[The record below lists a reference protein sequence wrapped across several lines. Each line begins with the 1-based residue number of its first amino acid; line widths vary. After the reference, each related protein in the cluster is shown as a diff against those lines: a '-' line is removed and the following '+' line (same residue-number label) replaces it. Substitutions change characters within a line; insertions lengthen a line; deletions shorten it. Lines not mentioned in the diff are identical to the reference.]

1 MMTLMKPESDC
12 QAIPAAVSPA
22 SAPDLTR
29 QKTPGL
35 PFSKWAVLLLAGD
48 AAFFSLSVL
57 LGQWVGSRLEGPGLV
72 LREELPALAF
82 LGLVYLTVLYIGEL
96 YNFYLDF
103 RRREQVG
110 QVILWALGGSLV
122 AFLIFCFPTPKLLP
136 RRFLEWQALAFIW
149 LLVGWRCLFSA
160 LALPERLKRKVIIVG
175 AGRAGRRLL
184 EAIQERP
191 TAGLEPVGF
200 VDDDP
205 AKAKTNIEGLPVLGT
220 SRALDSLARRHK
232 ARTVVVAITH
242 EKSPD
247 LVSALT
253 DLSFNGCQVVDMP
266 SLFESLAGKV
276 PTGHISDAWFLF
288 HGLNKSKVYYRHCK
302 RLLDLVIA
310 AACLAL
316 TWPLFL
322 CLAAAIKLDSQ
333 GPVLFRQQ
341 RLGVHGRP
349 FTILKFRTMFED
361 AQQDMPRFASLKDPR
376 VTRVGRFL
384 RWFRLDE
391 LPQLI
396 NILKGEMS
404 LIGPRA
410 EWDLYA
416 NNCREKVVKWR
427 RGRRDSDPPGTMV
440 PCGYEERIPFYSF
453 RTIVRPGITG
463 WAQVMYPL
471 ATSSPEDLETKLQY
485 DLYYIK
491 NMSFLLDVVILLKTV
506 RIVLLGKGK

>member
-35 PFSKWAVLLLAGD
+35 PFSNWAVLLLAGD

-57 LGQWVGSRLEGPGLV
+57 LGQWVGSRLEEPGLV

-82 LGLVYLTVLYIGEL
+82 LGLLYLTVLYIGEL

-160 LALPERLKRKVIIVG
+160 LALPERLRRKVIIVG
-175 AGRAGRRLL
+175 AGRAGRRIL

-205 AKAKTNIEGLPVLGT
+205 AKAETHIEGLPVLGDC
-220 SRALDSLARRHK
+220 RALDSLARRHK

-266 SLFESLAGKV
+266 SLFENLAGKV

-288 HGLNKSKVYYRHCK
+288 HSLNKSKVYSRHCK

-310 AACLAL
+310 AAGLAL

-322 CLAAAIKLDSQ
+322 CLALAIKLDSQ
-333 GPVLFRQQ
+333 GPVFYLQE
-341 RLGVHGRP
+341 RLGKEGKP
-349 FTILKFRTMFED
+349 FRIIKFRSMIEE
-361 AQQDMPRFASLKDPR
+361 AESLGACWAAEQDPR
-376 VTRVGRFL
+376 ITRVGRFL
-384 RWFRLDE
+384 RRWRLDE

-396 NILKGEMS
+396 NVLKGEMS
-404 LIGPRA
+404 FVGPRP
-410 EWDLYA
+410 E
-416 NNCREKVVKWR
+416 REVFIREFQESVPQYR
-427 RGRRDSDPPGTMV
+427 PGRRAGDPPGTQV
-440 PCGYEERIPFYSF
+440 LCGYREQIPYYSY
-453 RTIVRPGITG
+453 RLIVRPGITG
-463 WAQVMYPL
+463 WAQVMHHYT
-471 ATSSPEDLETKLQY
+471 ASMEETKEKLQY

-491 NMSFLLDVVILLKTV
+491 NMGLLLDLIIFLKTI
-506 RIVLLGKGK
+506 RIVLFGRGR